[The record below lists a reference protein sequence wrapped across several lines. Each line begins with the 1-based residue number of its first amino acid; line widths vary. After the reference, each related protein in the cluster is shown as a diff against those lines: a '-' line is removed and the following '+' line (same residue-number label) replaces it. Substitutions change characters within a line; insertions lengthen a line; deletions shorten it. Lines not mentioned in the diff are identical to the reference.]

1 MLQSLTN
8 NFNDL
13 HEASTTY
20 KSYVASSAK
29 SLRGSGFRLRGLFLS
44 ILRWGVG
51 FEGMEKTSRDR
62 GYFIDCSQKRGF
74 VGLRRFVKAADLSDE
89 LQRSGSN
96 LLGIHGRIEIEESF
110 DISAHSAWPQAV

>member
-1 MLQSLTN
+1 MLQALTTG
-8 NFNDL
+8 FSDL

-20 KSYVASSAK
+20 ESYVASSAE
-29 SLRGSGFRLRGLFLS
+29 SFRGSGFRLCGFFLS

-51 FEGMEKTSRDR
+51 FEGTEKTSRDR

-74 VGLRRFVKAADLSDE
+74 VGLRRFAKAADLSDE

-96 LLGIHGRIEIEESF
+96 LLGIHGRIEIKESF
-110 DISAHSAWPQAV
+110 DVSAH